1 MPSWGKAV
9 SKYPVVV
16 DPIGLHV
23 VDLIGGP
30 CRLVIG
36 QERLIV
42 PSVFLILPPA
52 VRSLID

>member
-1 MPSWGKAV
+1 V